1 MLDWNSRIAS
11 CRLCGSTPDATPNT
25 YMEYVKIQAETNDA
39 ARTHRERKPARHI
52 ARRDNSRDLEARV
65 PERALDVRV
74 RPPEVR
80 EDHGVEARLLSSNVK
95 SYIES
100 ECMDC
105 NEGAGTCHLG
115 SQRLEVLEQERQ
127 LGAARVLRAAQAA
140 TQRDRQLERGR
151 LR

>member
-1 MLDWNSRIAS
+1 
-11 CRLCGSTPDATPNT
+11 
-25 YMEYVKIQAETNDA
+25 MEYGKTQAETNDA
-39 ARTHRERKPARHI
+39 ARTYREHESARRG
-52 ARRDNSRDLEARV
+52 ARRDNSGDLEARV

-80 EDHGVEARLLSSNVK
+80 EDHGVEARLLSSKVK
-95 SYIES
+95 SYIET

-127 LGAARVLRAAQAA
+127 LGAARVLRAAHAA
-140 TQRDRQLERGR
+140 AQRDRQLERR
-151 LR
+151 CLRQVDPAGHPCKPVIDISRQLRDV